1 MTGQSLH
8 NRPPASVILLVCA
21 ALLCAAF
28 VFSLGVWQV
37 QRLQWKLDL
46 IERVETRVKAGPVTA
61 PGPTDWP
68 ALTAENS
75 EYLKVEAQGRFLHD
89 KAVFTQALT
98 ELGSGHWLLTP
109 LETDQ
114 GFTVLVNRGFVAP
127 EDRQRALRNDGSTEK
142 AVTVVGLLRISE
154 PDGGFLRENNPEKDL
169 WYSRDV
175 VAIAHAKGLSD
186 VAPYFIDADA
196 SLNPHG
202 VPVGGLTRISFANNH
217 LVYAL
222 TWFGL
227 TLMLVWAGWYVLHDW
242 RRKRAKGDA
251 SKDR

>member
-1 MTGQSLH
+1 MTGQKLH

-46 IERVETRVKAGPVTA
+46 IERVEQRVNADPVSA
-61 PGPTDWP
+61 PGPDMWP
-68 ALTAENS
+68 TINAESS
-75 EYLKVEAQGRFLHD
+75 EYLKVRVQGHFQHD
-89 KAVFTQALT
+89 KAVLSQALT

-114 GFTVLVNRGFVAP
+114 GFTVLINRGFVAP
-127 EDRQRALRNDGSTEK
+127 EDRQRAMQNNGLTDEIAS
-142 AVTVVGLLRISE
+142 VTGLLRISE
-154 PDGGFLRENNPEKDL
+154 PDGGFLRENNPQQDL

-175 VAIAHAKGLSD
+175 AAIGQAKDLSN

-196 SLNPHG
+196 SANADS
-202 VPVGGLTRISFANNH
+202 VPVGGLTRISFANSH

-242 RRKRAKGDA
+242 RRKRSKGDT
-251 SKDR
+251 SGDR